1 MLTGNQHHPLYRLA
15 LASAVAVSTLATP
28 SLVLAAQD
36 EAPVKGTFLPSG
48 LYITPTVAPKATYQA
63 LSPGLTLFPKFV
75 AGAANST
82 AQSPDGNTLVVLCGG
97 HNSLT
102 VPNTTPAQHVT
113 NEYLFVFDISG
124 GQPVQKQVISVPN
137 AFIGIKFNPA
147 GTAFYVAGGVN
158 TSNQDYIYT
167 YTLQGGQW
175 AQSGAPIKLG
185 HTTTNGLTPTFLPP
199 VAGGL
204 DISQDGKTLVVTNI
218 YNDSI
223 TIVDLTS
230 GKVVSD
236 FDLRPGKIDPSQKG
250 VPGGEY
256 PFWVV
261 VKGNTTAYVGS
272 LRDREVDVVDFSTAT
287 APKLV
292 TRIAVAGNPLKMVLN
307 KAQTFLY
314 VTEDN
319 SDLVD
324 IIDATNNVLFQSV
337 IASAPDRLAFDKV
350 LTYRGSTPNSAALSP
365 NENTLYVTLG
375 GTNAVSVITG
385 VPYHPEVIGL
395 IPTGYQPNAI
405 TLSKD
410 GSYAYVADG
419 KGITGSNPGYT
430 YLNRIDP
437 NQYIQEKQKS
447 YLQSFAIPN
456 SAQLEELT
464 EQVAANNHYTAKLSP
479 ADKALITELQH
490 RIKHVI
496 YIVKENRTY
505 DQVLGDLDRGNG
517 DPTLVDFGESI
528 TPNFHAIAQ
537 QFVDLDNFYN
547 TGDVSGD
554 GHVWSFAGRE
564 TNWTTIAIPQN
575 YSGRGLGYDSEGQ
588 NRSINMGL
596 PTQTARLKWVPVGP
610 TDPDILPG
618 VADVGAVDGP
628 GDDDIQRGYIWDS
641 VMGAG
646 KTLRNYGFHCDLTP
660 YSLPVNPTPLIRLPF
675 QTQTR
680 VAFPSRATLQGV
692 TDPYFRGFD
701 TKFPDYWRE
710 QEWEREFDGYV
721 KSGKLPALSLVR
733 LMEDHMGSFS
743 TAIDKVNT
751 PEIQQA
757 DNDYA
762 CALLIQKIANS
773 PYKYDTLIFMLED
786 DSQDG
791 ADHVDAHRSVGY
803 VVGPYLKHG
812 AVVSQRYTT
821 VNMLRT
827 IEDLLDIDHIDVLTA
842 SSQPMTAVFDLNNRE
857 WNFEATP
864 SDYLYNTTLPLPPR
878 FGQNKPIPRS
888 THPASYWAAVTKGMD
903 FRGEDRVDADKFNR
917 IVWTGLHGNKPYPTV
932 RSGLDL
938 REHRALILKKENL
951 ATN

>member
-15 LASAVAVSTLATP
+15 LASVVAVSTLAMP
-28 SLVLAAQD
+28 SLALAAED

-337 IASAPDRLAFDKV
+337 IASAPDRLAFDKA

-375 GTNAVSVITG
+375 GTNAVSV
-385 VPYHPEVIGL
+385 
-395 IPTGYQPNAI
+395 
-405 TLSKD
+405 
-410 GSYAYVADG
+410 
-419 KGITGSNPGYT
+419 
-430 YLNRIDP
+430 
-437 NQYIQEKQKS
+437 
-447 YLQSFAIPN
+447 
-456 SAQLEELT
+456 
-464 EQVAANNHYTAKLSP
+464 
-479 ADKALITELQH
+479 
-490 RIKHVI
+490 
-496 YIVKENRTY
+496 
-505 DQVLGDLDRGNG
+505 
-517 DPTLVDFGESI
+517 
-528 TPNFHAIAQ
+528 
-537 QFVDLDNFYN
+537 
-547 TGDVSGD
+547 
-554 GHVWSFAGRE
+554 
-564 TNWTTIAIPQN
+564 
-575 YSGRGLGYDSEGQ
+575 
-588 NRSINMGL
+588 
-596 PTQTARLKWVPVGP
+596 
-610 TDPDILPG
+610 
-618 VADVGAVDGP
+618 
-628 GDDDIQRGYIWDS
+628 
-641 VMGAG
+641 
-646 KTLRNYGFHCDLTP
+646 
-660 YSLPVNPTPLIRLPF
+660 
-675 QTQTR
+675 
-680 VAFPSRATLQGV
+680 
-692 TDPYFRGFD
+692 
-701 TKFPDYWRE
+701 
-710 QEWEREFDGYV
+710 
-721 KSGKLPALSLVR
+721 
-733 LMEDHMGSFS
+733 
-743 TAIDKVNT
+743 
-751 PEIQQA
+751 
-757 DNDYA
+757 
-762 CALLIQKIANS
+762 
-773 PYKYDTLIFMLED
+773 
-786 DSQDG
+786 
-791 ADHVDAHRSVGY
+791 
-803 VVGPYLKHG
+803 
-812 AVVSQRYTT
+812 
-821 VNMLRT
+821 
-827 IEDLLDIDHIDVLTA
+827 
-842 SSQPMTAVFDLNNRE
+842 
-857 WNFEATP
+857 
-864 SDYLYNTTLPLPPR
+864 
-878 FGQNKPIPRS
+878 
-888 THPASYWAAVTKGMD
+888 
-903 FRGEDRVDADKFNR
+903 
-917 IVWTGLHGNKPYPTV
+917 
-932 RSGLDL
+932 
-938 REHRALILKKENL
+938 
-951 ATN
+951 